1 MFLILT
7 MGVLSV
13 LLALILTPI
22 TRDRLG
28 RLGFL
33 DHPDGVRKKHA
44 TAVPRVGGIAIVLA
58 YVLTF
63 AIAFALP
70 FSYTSVLRHALPHI
84 LHLVLAGSVVFA
96 TGVLDDRLCLS
107 AWKKLAGIA
116 SAAVLAYAAGI
127 RVDIHI
133 LHGLPAWPRLEF
145 ALTVI
150 WLIGCTNAFNL
161 IDGMDGLAAGVGL
174 VATVTLSIAAL
185 TQGNLPLALATMP
198 LAGCLLGFLRYNFN
212 GASVFLGDS
221 GSLLI
226 GFLLGCYGALW
237 SEKSVTLV
245 ALTVPLLAVSIPL
258 LDVVLSIL
266 RRYLRNRPIFEAD
279 RGHIHHKLLERG
291 LSPTSAVLTIYAFCG
306 GVALL
311 SLVASSLRNQFS
323 GLIVVV
329 FCPAAW
335 MAIQQLR
342 YTEFATAGR
351 MFLQGGFRR
360 IIDFETRLAEF
371 EKTLARST
379 GIEECW
385 IRIRS
390 GSREFGFQGVRMN
403 FEGMVFED
411 FERGNSKRLW
421 ELRIPLAEAR
431 DVNFFHDVG
440 IETSSLVLSAFAT
453 AVENGMRTCMERLF
467 LEAAATVHPVEVVK
481 IAPIVKRYYAY
492 PQTTAASTFRD
503 ASKASRAASAGVLA
517 ARPPNTSTATAPA

>member
-7 MGVLSV
+7 LGLLSF
-13 LLALILTPI
+13 LLALLLTPMV
-22 TRDRLG
+22 RDRLG
-28 RLGFL
+28 KVGFL
-33 DHPDGVRKKHA
+33 DHPDGIRKTHGA
-44 TAVPRVGGIAIVLA
+44 AVPRVGGIAIMLA
-58 YVLTF
+58 YAATF

-70 FSYTSVLRHALPHI
+70 FSYAYILHRALPHI
-84 LHLVLAGSVVFA
+84 LHLALAGSLVFA
-96 TGVLDDRLCLS
+96 TGVLDDRLRLN
-107 AWKKLAGIA
+107 AWKKLIGIVG
-116 SAAVLAYAAGI
+116 AAVLAYAAGI

-133 LHGLPAWPRLEF
+133 LHGLPAWPGLEF
-145 ALTVI
+145 AITVI
-150 WLIGCTNAFNL
+150 WLVGCTNAFNL
-161 IDGMDGLAAGVGL
+161 IDGMDGLAAGVGF
-174 VATVTLSIAAL
+174 VATVTMLIAAL

-258 LDVVLSIL
+258 LEVVLSVV

-291 LSPTSAVLTIYAFCG
+291 LSPKNAVLTIYAFCG
-306 GVALL
+306 GMAVL

-329 FCPAAW
+329 FCAAAW
-335 MAIQQLR
+335 MGIQRLG

-351 MFLQGGFRR
+351 LFLRGGFRR
-360 IIDFETRLAEF
+360 IIDFETRLVEF
-371 EKTLARST
+371 EKTLARAT

-390 GSREFGFQGVRMN
+390 GSREFGFRGVRMN
-403 FEGMVFED
+403 FEGHVYED
-411 FERGNSKRLW
+411 VERCDANFLW
-421 ELRIPLAEAR
+421 ELRIPVADGR
-431 DVNFFHDVG
+431 HVNFFHDLEPG
-440 IETSSLVLSAFAT
+440 ASSVILTAFAT
-453 AVENGMRTCMERLF
+453 AVEHGVKACLARSQGTTEVIKMPPILKHYTAS
-467 LEAAATVHPVEVVK
+467 AAANR
-481 IAPIVKRYYAY
+481 IY
-492 PQTTAASTFRD
+492 
-503 ASKASRAASAGVLA
+503 
-517 ARPPNTSTATAPA
+517 

>member
-7 MGVLSV
+7 LGALSV
-13 LLALILTPI
+13 LLALILTPVI
-22 TRDRLG
+22 RDRIG
-28 RLGFL
+28 KFGFL

-84 LHLVLAGSVVFA
+84 LRLVLAGSVVFA

-133 LHGLPAWPRLEF
+133 LHGLPAWPGLEF

-185 TQGNLPLALATMP
+185 TQGNFPLALATMP

-226 GFLLGCYGALW
+226 GFMLGCYGALW

-258 LDVVLSIL
+258 IDVILSIL
-266 RRYLRNRPIFEAD
+266 RRFLRNRPIFQAD
-279 RGHIHHKLLERG
+279 RGHIHHRLLDLG
-291 LSPTSAVLTIYAFCG
+291 LSPKKAVLTIYGICG
-306 GVALL
+306 VVAVL
-311 SLVASSLRNQFS
+311 SLLASALHNQFS
-323 GLIVVV
+323 GLIVIV
-329 FCPAAW
+329 FGGAVW
-335 MAIQQLR
+335 IGIRQLD
-342 YTEFATAGR
+342 YAEFASASR
-351 MFLQGGFRR
+351 MFLGGKFRR
-360 IIDFETRLAEF
+360 IIDLETRMADF
-371 EKTLARST
+371 EGSLSKAATV
-379 GIEECW
+379 EDCW
-385 IRIRS
+385 VLIRE
-390 GSREFGFQGVRMN
+390 GSQGFGFHEVRMSL
-403 FEGMVFED
+403 GGRVFE
-411 FERGNSKRLW
+411 EACSGPVKARW
-421 ELRIPLAEAR
+421 QLRIPLS
-431 DVNFFHDVG
+431 DSQYVNFSRDFD
-440 IETSSLVLSAFAT
+440 SDMNPLVLSAFVE
-453 AVENGMRTCMERLF
+453 AVQRG
-467 LEAAATVHPVEVVK
+467 LESRALAVTSSTEVIRMPAAA
-481 IAPIVKRYYAY
+481 RYYKS
-492 PQTTAASTFRD
+492 TAAGGGDFTR
-503 ASKASRAASAGVLA
+503 LA
-517 ARPPNTSTATAPA
+517 R